1 MLQDAGSAF
10 EREYGCT
17 VAEWRRWMP
26 EAVHGHALTM
36 GEVSL
41 AVAIG
46 DGKLHIDWQPLE
58 PRRIALAVIP
68 RLAVRFRFEAIDDA
82 DRREFLRRFDLHLQ
96 RGGG

>member
-1 MLQDAGSAF
+1 LLQDLGPAF

-17 VAEWRRWMP
+17 VTEWRRWMP
-26 EAVHGHALTM
+26 EAVHGHGLTL
-36 GEVSL
+36 GDAAL

-46 DGKLHIDWQPLE
+46 DGRLIIEWQPLE

-68 RLAVRFRFEAIDDA
+68 RLAVRFRYEGVEAPT
-82 DRREFLRRFDLHLQ
+82 RREFQRRFDLHLQ

>member
-1 MLQDAGSAF
+1 MQRDAGPAF

-26 EAVHGHALTM
+26 EAVHGHTLTM
-36 GEVSL
+36 GEASL
-41 AVAIG
+41 VVAIG
-46 DGKLHIDWQPLE
+46 EGRLQIDWQPLE

-68 RLAVRFRFEAIDDA
+68 RLRVTFRYEAVAEDA
-82 DRREFLRRFDLHLQ
+82 RSEFQRRFDLRLQ